1 MRINEYPKTK
11 FFDNDGVVITDGNT
25 GTKAI
30 LREDLPYAIFDGIPE
45 MHNQIFRGKSLG
57 ATPTSDQLRA
67 IRDGNFKDLWIG
79 DYWTGKSGKNRWRI
93 AAFNFFPGSLLV
105 DGEASH
111 IVVIPDNTVGS
122 LGPATNTA
130 GPEKDSI
137 FWNATNYTIKNEVS
151 SDFYSSLVNM
161 RVRVTGHMT
170 NTGWPSMP
178 SEINRSIMWPRQSWI
193 MGSNDI
199 SVVDDGQWITNAKVA
214 GSLETQ
220 LPLMQMAP
228 RFQTSNN
235 HYWMHKQNGNVSY
248 TMYHKVW
255 CAPQVDDGRTVPDA
269 GFRPVF
275 CIKG

>member
-30 LREDLPYAIFDGIPE
+30 LREDLPYAIFDSIPE
-45 MHNQIFRGKSLG
+45 MHNQIFRGKNLG

-79 DYWTGKSGKNRWRI
+79 DYWTGKSGSNRWRI
-93 AAFNFFPGSLLV
+93 AGFNFFPGSLFV
-105 DGEASH
+105 DGEANH
-111 IVVIPDNTVGS
+111 IVVISDHIVGE
-122 LGPATNTA
+122 LGAATLSA
-130 GPEKDSI
+130 GPEKDGI
-137 FWNATNYTIKNEVS
+137 FWNSSNYNVKNVVS
-151 SDFYSSLVNM
+151 SDLYSSLVNM
-161 RVRVTGHMT
+161 RVRVTGGMGP
-170 NTGWPSMP
+170 TGWPAFP
-178 SEINRSIMWPRQSWI
+178 SEINRSVMWPRQSWI

-199 SVVDDGQWITNAKVA
+199 SVVDNGLWITNATVP

-228 RFQTSNN
+228 KFQKSNN

-248 TMYHKVW
+248 VRYHDVW
-255 CAPQVDDGRTVPDA
+255 CAPETVDGRVTTHA

>member
-30 LREDLPYAIFDGIPE
+30 LREDLPYAIFDSIPE
-45 MHNQIFRGKSLG
+45 MHNQIFRGKNLG

-79 DYWTGKSGKNRWRI
+79 DYWTGKFGKNRWRI
-93 AAFNFFPGSLLV
+93 AGFNFFPGSLMV
-105 DGEASH
+105 EGEANH
-111 IVVIPDNTVGS
+111 VVVIPDNVVGEP
-122 LGPATNTA
+122 GAATNSA
-130 GPEKDSI
+130 GPEKDSL
-137 FWNATNYTIKNEVS
+137 FWHGTNFAIKNEVA
-151 SDFYSSLVNM
+151 SDLYPSIVNM
-161 RVRVTGHMT
+161 RVRVTGGMT
-170 NTGWPSMP
+170 STGWPAYP

-199 SVVDDGQWITNAKVA
+199 SVVDNGQWITNALVP

-228 RFQTSNN
+228 RFQKSNT
-235 HYWMHKQNGNVSY
+235 HYWMHKQNGNISY
-248 TMYHKVW
+248 VLYHNNW
-255 CAPQVDDGRTVPDA
+255 CSTETVNGMTVTDC